1 MIQNIAIKKI
11 LLFSNTVSVMQIK
24 GTLSG
29 LGQFLATENPLKM
42 MKNSFYFTL
51 KAFFILKVFQFLS

>member
-1 MIQNIAIKKI
+1 MIQNIVIKKI
-11 LLFSNTVSVMQIK
+11 LLFSNTVSVIQIK

-29 LGQFLATENPLKM
+29 LDQFLATENPLKM

-51 KAFFILKVFQFLS
+51 KAFLILKVFQFLS